1 MNEPDQHPDLELWKD
16 QQLLKKL
23 HRLKLQFW
31 DIFSQVAETIADE
44 DLRAI
49 SLKHK
54 SKKLSRGN
62 DLLGMPYHVLDIIR
76 NFDPETGLNIRVLNW
91 FGNGL
96 FLIILAGEKNYQ
108 KISSF
113 LYENNFYFGTTE
125 SPWDYPGLILENQK
139 IKSQHPEMIEPGSLN
154 VWIKEIEVEG
164 NNHEITTKIA
174 EEIQLIVNYLSTI

>member
-31 DIFSQVAETIADE
+31 DIFSRVAESISDE
-44 DLRAI
+44 ELGEI
-49 SLKHK
+49 CLKHK

-62 DLLGMPYHVLDIIR
+62 DLLGMPYQVLDIIR
-76 NFDPETGLNIRVLNW
+76 NFDPESGLNIRVLNW

-96 FLIILAGEKNYQ
+96 FLIILAGEKNYRT
-108 KISSF
+108 ISSF

-139 IKSQHPEMIEPGSLN
+139 IKSRNPEIIEAGSLN
-154 VWIKEIEVEG
+154 VWIKEIEVGG
-164 NNHEITTKIA
+164 NNHEISTKIA
-174 EEIQLIVNYLSTI
+174 KEIQLIVNYLSTI